1 MECGKISSCVASPSF
16 SSRCKSHASHH
27 AITSTAASAAFLL
40 YLHVPSKADPVRLS
54 ALLVEGIEPH
64 AVQSITAYIGK
75 EFFEAF
81 TLQVLPFLKGV
92 ALARLNKPAEAR
104 LSLTVAAHL
113 HVKPRAGSRFPG
125 GGHQHECWLQA
136 GCPVGCC
143 LLLFSGVQV
152 NLDLLGPAKG
162 KKNLRRSTQSAI
174 KCHLQRLLVFLPLEP
189 SSTLQKAANSRC

>member
-1 MECGKISSCVASPSF
+1 MRSISELIQLSLQV
-16 SSRCKSHASHH
+16 
-27 AITSTAASAAFLL
+27 TSTAAFLL
-40 YLHVPSKADPVRLS
+40 YLHVPSKVDPVRLS
-54 ALLVEGIEPH
+54 ALLVQGIEPH

-92 ALARLNKPAEAR
+92 ALARLNKPAEAQ

-152 NLDLLGPAKG
+152 TSTSWVLLRAK
-162 KKNLRRSTQSAI
+162 KTFAVVRRVQ
-174 KCHLQRLLVFLPLEP
+174 
-189 SSTLQKAANSRC
+189 